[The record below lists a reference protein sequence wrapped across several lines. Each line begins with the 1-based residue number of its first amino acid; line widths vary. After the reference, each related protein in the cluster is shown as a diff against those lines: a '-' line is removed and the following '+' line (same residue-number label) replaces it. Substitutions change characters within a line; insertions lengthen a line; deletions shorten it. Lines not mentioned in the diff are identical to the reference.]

1 MSRLRALPVGDA
13 PRIEFPCPYPIKII
27 GHNVPDF
34 RANVLRIVETHAPG
48 FASTEVSVRDSREGA
63 FCSVRV
69 TITATGEPQLRALH
83 AALVAEPAVK
93 LVL

>member
-1 MSRLRALPVGDA
+1 VSDA
-13 PRIEFPCPYPIKII
+13 PRIEFPCSYPIKII
-27 GHNVPDF
+27 GHKVPEF

-48 FASTEVSVRDSREGA
+48 FSSAEVSVRDSRQGA
-63 FCSVRV
+63 FCSVSV